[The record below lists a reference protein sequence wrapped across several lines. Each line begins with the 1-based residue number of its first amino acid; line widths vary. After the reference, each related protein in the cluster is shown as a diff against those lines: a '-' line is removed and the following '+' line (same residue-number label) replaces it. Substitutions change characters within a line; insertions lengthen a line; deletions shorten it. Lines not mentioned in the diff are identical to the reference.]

1 MRITVAKIFLLVAI
15 FLAPSTAISGAVSIK
30 KIQFTGKNL
39 LTISLSAKTNFKAF
53 TLNDPPR
60 LVVDIAN
67 ATQLEQQ
74 PALPFFVKNFRQNP
88 QHNSLRLVFDLTQKI
103 SLKNTHFDAKSTAIT
118 TEIIGIKEDVDFI
131 TQKAE
136 EFEFETQ
143 KIANPD
149 GSAKYVV
156 KKIPKVVKQKTPVIV
171 IDAGHGGK
179 DPGTIG
185 NFVRTKEK
193 NLTLSYAKELGK
205 QLLNTGRY
213 KVYLTR
219 DDDFFIPLHQRVK
232 KARKKNA
239 DLFISLHANASD
251 DRSTSGFSIYTLSEK
266 SFDKQAESLAQRE
279 NRADIING
287 MNFADTS
294 KDIMKTL
301 IDLSQRESKNSSARF
316 AAIAIRRIRN
326 SEIEILQNTHR
337 FAGFAVL
344 TAPDMASVLIELGYL
359 SNKGEEKLLN
369 SIGYKRKVATS
380 LVAAI
385 NEYFTKNRE

>member
-1 MRITVAKIFLLVAI
+1 MLHNWNNNPLCHFLSKIFEKNQKIYFCILL
-15 FLAPSTAISGAVSIK
+15 
-30 KIQFTGKNL
+30 
-39 LTISLSAKTNFKAF
+39 
-53 TLNDPPR
+53 
-60 LVVDIAN
+60 
-67 ATQLEQQ
+67 
-74 PALPFFVKNFRQNP
+74 
-88 QHNSLRLVFDLTQKI
+88 FDLTKKI

-266 SFDKQAESLAQRE
+266 SSDKQAESL
-279 NRADIING
+279 I
-287 MNFADTS
+287 
-294 KDIMKTL
+294 
-301 IDLSQRESKNSSARF
+301 
-316 AAIAIRRIRN
+316 
-326 SEIEILQNTHR
+326 H
-337 FAGFAVL
+337 
-344 TAPDMASVLIELGYL
+344 
-359 SNKGEEKLLN
+359 
-369 SIGYKRKVATS
+369 
-380 LVAAI
+380 
-385 NEYFTKNRE
+385 